1 MMISIHMTPSAPCDK
16 FLKPLRHKCRGGRLY
31 VAHSS
36 CILNL
41 AALFMVVG
49 ILGILPSS
57 YPAWALS
64 ASPVPIETIFSLDPV
79 VTENLS
85 KPVFLTH
92 AGDGSGRLFVV
103 EQDGRIL
110 ILAKGRLLPA
120 PFLDIESRLSTG
132 GERGLLGLAFHP
144 NYKDNGRYFVNYTR
158 KKDGATV
165 VAQYQVSSS
174 PNRSKSDED
183 ILLII
188 SQPYGNHNGG
198 MIAFGPD
205 GFLYIGTGDGGSG
218 GDPGNRGQNRSE
230 LLGKILR
237 IDVDQDSPYISPDS
251 NPFSKTDGRPEIFA
265 YGFRNPW
272 RFSFDRQTGELWTG
286 DVGQNAW
293 EEIALVKPGDNHGW
307 RLMEG
312 NHCYNPSRG
321 CQQSQNL
328 TLPVTEYANSGNRC
342 AVMGG
347 YVYRGKAVPLLQGT
361 YLFADYCSGEIFG
374 FRDGVQK
381 LLLYTD
387 LQISSFGE
395 DEAGELYVLG
405 HGGSIHRIIKPSHPK
420 K

>member
-1 MMISIHMTPSAPCDK
+1 MISTHMNIRAYCDRSSK
-16 FLKPLRHKCRGGRLY
+16 TRRDQHHAGELHFRNACLVLKLASLLWV
-31 VAHSS
+31 VA
-36 CILNL
+36 
-41 AALFMVVG
+41 
-49 ILGILPSS
+49 ILGLLPSF

-64 ASPVPIETIFSLDPV
+64 ASPVQIESVFALDPV
-79 VTENLS
+79 ITEGLS

-92 AGDGSGRLFVV
+92 AGDGTGRLFVV
-103 EQDGRIL
+103 EQNGRIV
-110 ILAKGRLLPA
+110 ILANGHLLPT
-120 PFLDIESRLSTG
+120 PFLDIQSRLSTG

-144 NYKDNGRYFVNYTR
+144 NYKDNGRYVLNYTR
-158 KKDGATV
+158 KNDGATV
-165 VAQYQVSSS
+165 VAQYHVSSN
-174 PNRSKSDED
+174 PDRSKTQED
-183 ILLII
+183 ILLVI

-205 GFLYIGTGDGGSG
+205 GYLYIGTGDGGSG

-237 IDVDQDSPYISPDS
+237 IDVDHDAPYIVPTQ
-251 NPFSKTDGRPEIFA
+251 NPFSDGDGRSEIFA

-272 RFSFDRQTGELWTG
+272 RFSFDRKTGELWAG
-286 DVGQNAW
+286 DVGQNSW
-293 EEIALVKPGDNHGW
+293 EEIGLVKPGDNHGW

-312 NHCYNPSRG
+312 NHCYKPSNG
-321 CQQSQNL
+321 CQQSHNL
-328 TLPVTEYANSGNRC
+328 TLPVTEYANSGGRC

-347 YVYRGKAVPLLQGT
+347 YVYRGRAVPLLQGT
-361 YLFADYCSGEIFG
+361 YVFGDFCSGEIFG

-381 LLLYTD
+381 MLLYTD

-405 HGGSIHRIIKPSHPK
+405 HKGSIHRIIKPSNPK